1 MLQKI
6 STFAAVLFKKGPVAV
21 NTATSKRFHKF
32 WFLVLENPGF
42 GWDFLVICFIF
53 AAQTKTN
60 PMMKRILTL
69 VVLLVILTLGSF
81 AQSKKELANQV
92 QALNERCTNLESQI
106 SNYQS
111 LLMTLQSTQLSQA
124 AEIKTLRD
132 SLALLRKG
140 IGKAMPDTKTF
151 EEKLAECDYS
161 EDEKKVLTFIND
173 FWKAKTWEEK
183 CAYVM
188 PMEKKEQIMESLF
201 KGSGKTEINPY
212 WAQFF
217 CDDFHTV
224 GKVVTCLCD
233 NYNIYYVVITEEGY
247 KIDVEGRWARRLEK
261 ANLDFNA
268 KSNITTPLEI
278 RGEVSTEKIHSET
291 REGKDY
297 YYFYFAYSNSGD
309 SKLYVLKNSPV
320 AKRMLEDSKRW
331 MGDNSRYTSKRYIL
345 NVAYDP
351 GLGKFVVKKIVKSG
365 TWSMYDKDK

>member
-1 MLQKI
+1 
-6 STFAAVLFKKGPVAV
+6 
-21 NTATSKRFHKF
+21 
-32 WFLVLENPGF
+32 
-42 GWDFLVICFIF
+42 
-53 AAQTKTN
+53 
-60 PMMKRILTL
+60 MMKRILTL
-69 VVLLVILTLGSF
+69 VVLLVILTLGGF

-140 IGKAMPDTKTF
+140 IGKAMPVTKTF

-173 FWKAKTWEEK
+173 FWKAKWEEK

-201 KGSGKTEINPY
+201 KGSSNTEINPY
-212 WAQFF
+212 RAQFF

-224 GKVVTCLCD
+224 GKVVTCLCGGVV
-233 NYNIYYVVITEEGY
+233 YYLVCTDEGY
-247 KIDVEGRWARRLEK
+247 KIDVEGIWAHRLEK
-261 ANLDFNA
+261 ANLDFFANS
-268 KSNITTPLEI
+268 KITTPIEI
-278 RGEVSTEKIHSET
+278 RGYISSEMS
-291 REGKDY
+291 EGKNY
-297 YYFYFAYSNSGD
+297 YSFYFIYSYFGGSEG
-309 SKLYVLKNSPV
+309 LYVLKSSPV

-331 MGDNSRYTSKRYIL
+331 REENADYTSKRYVL
-345 NVAYDP
+345 SVAYDP
-351 GLGKFVVKKIVKSG
+351 GLGEFVVKKIIKSG